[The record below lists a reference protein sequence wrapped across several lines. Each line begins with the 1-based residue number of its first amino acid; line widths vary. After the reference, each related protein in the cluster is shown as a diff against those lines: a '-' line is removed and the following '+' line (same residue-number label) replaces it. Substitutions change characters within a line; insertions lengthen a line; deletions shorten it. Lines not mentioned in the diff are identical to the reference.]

1 MDVYISVAV
10 DIDTYL
16 CLAAAQNCFRFDIY
30 TSVTD
35 ASHLD
40 ELLKEVGMVYLNS
53 FGCFIQAQ
61 KGPHYLTRLMLE
73 PAMDK
78 HYRLFNIYT
87 RLVCSSFES
96 GHSTPTIISITTV
109 LSLPAK
115 FCNLFI
121 FNKTLFDNS
130 IVRSKLLLESKHRNV
145 MKF

>member
-1 MDVYISVAV
+1 MIIVDACISVAV

-30 TSVTD
+30 TSITD

-78 HYRLFNIYT
+78 HYRLVNVYT

-96 GHSTPTIISITTV
+96 VHCPH
-109 LSLPAK
+109 
-115 FCNLFI
+115 
-121 FNKTLFDNS
+121 
-130 IVRSKLLLESKHRNV
+130 LLLFPLLLSFHYRQNFV
-145 MKF
+145 TCLF

>member
-1 MDVYISVAV
+1 MDVCISVAV

-30 TSVTD
+30 TSITD

-78 HYRLFNIYT
+78 HYRLVNIYT

-96 GHSTPTIISITTV
+96 GHCPHLPLFPITTV

-121 FNKTLFDNS
+121 F
-130 IVRSKLLLESKHRNV
+130 
-145 MKF
+145 